1 MRLTGLELYSR
12 DLARSREFYRDT
24 LGLTVSEDDPT
35 HHIMFDE
42 GDAFLCL
49 EVPGAE
55 NYPPQ
60 DKAVLFF
67 EVPDLAAMVDRIG
80 HDRFVKV
87 ELEAAHPWA
96 VLHDPDGHNVLLLH
110 KRRL

>member
-1 MRLTGLELYSR
+1 MRLTGVELYSK

-24 LGLTVSEDDPT
+24 LGLALSEDD
-35 HHIMFDE
+35 HHIMFDA
-42 GDAFLCL
+42 GDTFLCL

-55 NYPPQ
+55 NYPSQ

-67 EVPDLAAMVDRIG
+67 EVPDLATEADRIG
-80 HDRFVKV
+80 RERFVK
-87 ELEAAHPWA
+87 LDLDAAKPWA

-110 KRRL
+110 KRSQ